1 MNEMINTAKQLNTE
15 ALKAEIVKM
24 AASDADYAT
33 DVLMALLGALE
44 SRMPE
49 AEFVAFCDA
58 L

>member
-1 MNEMINTAKQLNTE
+1 MNEMINTAKQLNTA

-24 AASDADYAT
+24 AASDAAYAT

>member
-1 MNEMINTAKQLNTE
+1 MNEMTNTAKQLSTE
-15 ALKAEIVKM
+15 ALKVEIVKM

-33 DVLMALLGALE
+33 EVLMALLGALE